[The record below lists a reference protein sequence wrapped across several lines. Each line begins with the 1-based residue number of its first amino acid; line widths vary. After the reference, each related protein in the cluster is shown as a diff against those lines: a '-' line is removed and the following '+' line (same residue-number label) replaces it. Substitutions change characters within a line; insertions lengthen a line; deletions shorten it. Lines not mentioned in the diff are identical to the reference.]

1 MERNDG
7 GVRRRGR
14 GALYGA
20 AAGLVAVTAVTAAV
34 VVAVGSSSG
43 HADAS
48 AAATPPPAA
57 SPALPPVPSLSP
69 SSEASAAASVTASA
83 PAARV
88 SGHVSDGVHTGDLRF
103 FLLPAPADA
112 DVYGDRDGSPYTA
125 DDIAGSAT
133 DPADARAALTTYG
146 FRSGAY
152 RTYLTGDGA
161 YEVSARLIRL
171 GSPAEAAAYYRQHT
185 YDGTRIPL
193 DGAYPARAYDLASAS
208 AESTGAVVAVSYQ
221 GDVQITLTLTGG
233 TTPSARYVRGLL
245 DAQYQ
250 RLRTGR

>member
-1 MERNDG
+1 MNANDG
-7 GVRRRGR
+7 GARRRGR
-14 GALYGA
+14 GVLYA
-20 AAGLVAVTAVTAAV
+20 VAAGLVAVTAVTVGV

-48 AAATPPPAA
+48 ATTTPPPAA
-57 SPALPPVPSLSP
+57 SPALPPVPSLTPSSVP
-69 SSEASAAASVTASA
+69 SSEASASV

-88 SGHVSDGVHTGDLRF
+88 SGHVADGVHTGDLRF

-112 DVYGDRDGSPYTA
+112 EVSGDRDGAPYTA
-125 DDIAGSAT
+125 DDIAGSAAK
-133 DPADARAALTTYG
+133 PSDARAALTTYG

-161 YEVSARLIRL
+161 YEISARLIRL
-171 GSPAEAAAYYRQHT
+171 GSPAQAAAYYRQHT
-185 YDGTRIPL
+185 FDGAPVPL
-193 DGAYPARAYDLASAS
+193 GAAYPARAYDLASAS
-208 AESTGAVVAVSYQ
+208 AESTGAVVALSYQ
-221 GDVQITLTLTGG
+221 GDVQITLTLTGD